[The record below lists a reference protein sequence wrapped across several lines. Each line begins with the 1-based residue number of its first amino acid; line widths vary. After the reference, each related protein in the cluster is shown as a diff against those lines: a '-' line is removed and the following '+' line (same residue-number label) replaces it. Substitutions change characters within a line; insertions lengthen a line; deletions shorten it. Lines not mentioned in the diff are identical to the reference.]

1 MNEWIDIGL
10 KSLGCAVAALGFGV
24 LFNAPPRALA
34 AVALGGC
41 SAGLAKYSLMW
52 LFDWNGEVIVAS
64 FSASV
69 VVGLLSIWVAHLRHV
84 PPNIFSIPSVIPLVP
99 GVYAYRTMLGLIRLA
114 GEVSPEYASVLS
126 DTVHSAVI
134 TFFVIIAIALG
145 VAVPMHL
152 MRQESVKNIRLWS
165 AGQRK
170 RDDYPG

>member
-1 MNEWIDIGL
+1 
-10 KSLGCAVAALGFGV
+10 
-24 LFNAPPRALA
+24 
-34 AVALGGC
+34 
-41 SAGLAKYSLMW
+41 
-52 LFDWNGEVIVAS
+52 
-64 FSASV
+64 
-69 VVGLLSIWVAHLRHV
+69 V

-114 GEVSPEYASVLS
+114 GEVSPGYASTLS

-165 AGQRK
+165 SGQRK
-170 RDDYPG
+170 GG